1 LFEIVGTAADELTIV
16 LKIGLA
22 GRSLIS
28 DAVEG
33 RGIVEG
39 IGICSIVSRDEL
51 PGGVIES
58 RAGFLLLLITSIE
71 SSDESGD

>member
-1 LFEIVGTAADELTIV
+1 VGTAAEELTIV
-16 LKIGLA
+16 LRIGLA
-22 GRSLIS
+22 WRSRIS

-33 RGIVEG
+33 RGKLDG

-71 SSDESGD
+71 SSEESGD